1 MSYTSVLGDSTS
13 VLSDSVWAYR
23 SLLAAISSVTGG
35 TNVTLT
41 GTSTAPIVN
50 VPGPLTINTVLQPFI
65 QHGETVGNGTS
76 GTVTVTLP
84 VAYSSLPAYNV
95 FATLR
100 DPQVVGTALTITKN
114 SASQFTINFN
124 VGTAGAHNIAWNT
137 MGN

>member
-1 MSYTSVLGDSTS
+1 MLSDMSYTG

-23 SLLAAISSVTGG
+23 NLLAAISSVTGG

-65 QHGETVGNGTS
+65 QTGEAVGSGTS

-84 VAYSSLPAYNV
+84 VAYSSAPAYNV
-95 FATLR
+95 FVTLR
-100 DPQVVGTALTITKN
+100 DPQVVGTALTVTKN

-124 VGTAGAHNIAWNT
+124 VGTAGSHNIAWNT

>member
-1 MSYTSVLGDSTS
+1 MLSTS
-13 VLSDSVWAYR
+13 ELSDTVWAYR
-23 SLLAAISSVTGG
+23 NLLAMISSVIGG
-35 TNVTLT
+35 SNVTVS
-41 GTSTAPIVN
+41 GTSTAPVVN

-65 QHGETVGNGTS
+65 QTGEAVGNGTS

-84 VAYSSLPAYNV
+84 VAYSSAPAYNV
-95 FATLR
+95 FLTLR
-100 DPQVVGTALTITKN
+100 DPQVVGTALTVTKI